1 MRQPAH
7 TLTRRPARA
16 LTRRPV
22 RTLTRPLLLY
32 GLSTLFLLWALGP
45 IFWILISSL
54 STRIE
59 LYSVPIKHWIPIHPT
74 LDNYKAIFSSGPQYR
89 GGGSPPS
96 VTLLLSGLR
105 NSLITS
111 IGAALIITVLSL
123 LAGYAFARLRF
134 FGKSVLFALTML
146 LLPLPIWV
154 SLIRLYFIIS
164 NAGLLDTDVA
174 LILIFVA
181 YGLPLYIWLMHTH
194 IRSTPVEMEEAAL
207 IDGCSRVGALVRV
220 ILPIVVPGL
229 VTVFLTALLTDW
241 NAFIVPLIFTNTE
254 SSQTLP
260 VVLSL
265 FIGQYEVEWEA
276 MAAAAMVTM
285 LPPLLLAL
293 FFQRYLVRGLS
304 FGAIR

>member
-1 MRQPAH
+1 MAN
-7 TLTRRPARA
+7 TARPILRSI
-16 LTRRPV
+16 
-22 RTLTRPLLLY
+22 LLY
-32 GLSTLFLLWALGP
+32 GLVVILLLWAVGP
-45 IFWILISSL
+45 IFWVLISSL

-59 LYSVPIKHWIPIHPT
+59 LYSVPIKHWIPLQPT
-74 LDNYKAIFSSGPQYR
+74 LDTYKAVISSGPQYR
-89 GGGSPPS
+89 AGGSPPS
-96 VTLLLSGLR
+96 ATLLLSGVR

-111 IGAALIITVLSL
+111 VGAALIITVLST
-123 LAGYAFARLRF
+123 LAAYTFARLRF
-134 FGKSVLFALTML
+134 AGQSVLFVLTML
-146 LLPLPIWV
+146 LVPLPIWV

-164 NAGLLDTDVA
+164 NAGLLDTDTA

-181 YGLPLYIWLMHTH
+181 YGLPLYIWIMYTY
-194 IRSTPVEMEEAAL
+194 IRGTPVEMEEAAL
-207 IDGCSRVGALVRV
+207 IDGCSRVGALIRV

-229 VTVFLTALLTDW
+229 VAVFLTALLTDW

-285 LPPLLLAL
+285 LPPLVLAL

-304 FGAIR
+304 LGAIQ